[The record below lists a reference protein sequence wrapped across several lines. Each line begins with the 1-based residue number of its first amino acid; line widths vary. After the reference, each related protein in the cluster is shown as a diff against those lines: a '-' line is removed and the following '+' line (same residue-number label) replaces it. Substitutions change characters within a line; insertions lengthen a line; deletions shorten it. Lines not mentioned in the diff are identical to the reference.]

1 MEQMREPLYRV
12 TDMSRIAPLF
22 DGWPENLARSTLDGC
37 MGEAYADPENT
48 AALVVNG
55 DIAFL
60 VGDAGCPEAEALAA
74 HRPPSLQGRM
84 IRLSSRE
91 AEWHP
96 VIERVWSGQARKVE
110 RYAIRKDMDHFD
122 QNALRRFTETLPPGV
137 RLAPLEGEL
146 YHMVRAEEWSRDF
159 VSQFRDDADY
169 RSRGLGVVA
178 LHGDEPVAGASSYV
192 VFRGGIEIEID
203 TRKDWRR
210 RGLATACG
218 AALMLRCFE
227 RGLYP
232 SWDAA
237 NRESVA
243 LAEKLGYVYDRPY
256 TTYEID

>member
-1 MEQMREPLYRV
+1 MESLCRV
-12 TDMSRIAPLF
+12 SDMSLIAPLF
-22 DGWPENLARSTLDGC
+22 EGWPENLARSTLDGC
-37 MGEAYADPENT
+37 MGEAYANPAHT

-60 VGDAGCPEAEALAA
+60 AGDAGCPEAEALAGY
-74 HRPPSLQGRM
+74 RPPSLQGRM
-84 IRLSSRE
+84 ILLSSRE

-96 VIERVWSGQARKVE
+96 VIERVWGEKARKVE
-110 RYAIRKDMDHFD
+110 RHAIRKDMDHFD
-122 QNALRRFTETLPPGV
+122 RQNLRRFTETLPSGV
-137 RLAPLEGEL
+137 RLTPLEGEL

-218 AALMLRCFE
+218 AALMLRCFK

-243 LAEKLGYVYDRPY
+243 LAEKLGYVYDQPY

>member
-1 MEQMREPLYRV
+1 MEALYRV
-12 TDMSRIAPLF
+12 ADMRLIAPLF

-37 MGEAYADPENT
+37 MGEAYANPTHT
-48 AALVVNG
+48 AALVANG

-60 VGDAGCPEAEALAA
+60 AGDAGCPEAETLAGY
-74 HRPPSLQGRM
+74 RPLSMQGRM
-84 IRLSSRE
+84 ILLSSRE
-91 AEWHP
+91 SEWHP
-96 VIERVWSGQARKVE
+96 VIERVWGNLARKVE
-110 RYAIRKDMDHFD
+110 RYAIRKDVDHFNGD
-122 QNALRRFTETLPPGV
+122 ALLRITETLPTGV
-137 RLAPLEGEL
+137 RLTPLEGEL
-146 YHMVRAEEWSRDF
+146 YHKVRAEEWSRDF
-159 VSQFRDDADY
+159 VSQFRDEEDY
-169 RSRGLGVVA
+169 KARGLGVLA
-178 LHGDEPVAGASSYV
+178 LYGEEPVAGASSYV

-203 TRKDWRR
+203 TRMDWRR

-218 AALMLRCFE
+218 AALMLRCFK